1 MKLKKPVKLIFIM
14 IISGSIGL
22 TFGFGVAQGVMAN
35 NKLVNAIETKLQK
48 NCNCE
53 IVSSDVSSVGIQFN
67 VEDGFSNSKA
77 SFILENCAFPLSVEH
92 EAIRLNDMLKRDIE
106 NYDSLDLITFHF
118 KNSDQQKPVKFKEGC
133 LLETGNI

>member
-14 IISGSIGL
+14 IIAGSIGL

-67 VEDGFSNSKA
+67 VEEGFSNSA
-77 SFILENCAFPLSVEH
+77 AGYVLENCTFSSSIET

-118 KNSDQQKPVKFKEGC
+118 KNSDQQKTVKFKEGC